1 MFQEIQDTHELQ
13 SSIDN
18 YVISY
23 SDDIP
28 KEVIQ
33 AIQAFNRYLQDK
45 LISFEKNVAS
55 NFRK

>member
-13 SSIDN
+13 KSINN
-18 YVISY
+18 YVSEY

-28 KEVIQ
+28 VVVIN
-33 AIQAFNRYLQDK
+33 AIQTFNKYLQDK